1 MRRASQVAIAF
12 VLVLAIPRVAAA
24 RRGIRP
30 LFEPTDLELEEP
42 GTTELDVQVGL
53 IHGREPWRLV
63 IPDFE
68 VDVGLLRNLEIDV
81 DGAYALEAHVPGS
94 LRFGS
99 PVPDNLWLAA
109 KVGLVDWGDL
119 TAPGPEGA
127 DAWAVGLQAGP
138 KLPISPDSS
147 RLGVE
152 GLVLLAHV
160 VGKNHFAANGGA
172 FYDPIPAPGLGRPF
186 AVEGGLA
193 FDRDLDAAGHYQVTA
208 SAAGVRFLSS
218 YPNQLVGSA
227 GLGWSPTPWTQVTL
241 TGLAGFFAGSDRYGA
256 LLGLAQKVRFWG
268 GGS

>member
-1 MRRASQVAIAF
+1 MRRAPRVAIAF
-12 VLVLAIPRVAAA
+12 LLALAIPRVAEA
-24 RRGIRP
+24 RRGVRP

-42 GTTELDVQVGL
+42 GTTELDIQVGL

-81 DGAYALEAHVPGS
+81 DGAYALEANVPGS
-94 LRFGS
+94 LRVSS
-99 PVPDNLWLAA
+99 PVPDNLWIAA
-109 KVGLVDWGDL
+109 KVGLIDFGELTPAAGD
-119 TAPGPEGA
+119 A
-127 DAWAVGLQAGP
+127 DAWAIGLQAGP
-138 KLPISPDSS
+138 KVPISPDSS
-147 RLGVE
+147 RLGFE
-152 GLVLLAHV
+152 GLILLAHV
-160 VGKNHFAANGGA
+160 VGKNHFAANGGGL
-172 FYDPIPAPGLGRPF
+172 YDPIPGPGLSRPV

-193 FDRDLDAAGHYQVTA
+193 FDRDIDAAGHYQVTA
-208 SAAGVRFLSS
+208 SASGVRFLAA